1 MKQLA
6 ACLTLVVA
14 LLPSAGVAGGIDLR
28 KLFHKPRMALPQG
41 FPEGLD
47 VIPCTHA
54 SNWLA
59 RQPLACGPFQV
70 TQFRFA
76 WTPPGRLS
84 QLHRLATRR
93 EMTYSFSIEVGG
105 SLAWEGLCRQAQA
118 ASGAAFGGDRSSAE
132 APDLV
137 VSAVQCDLR
146 DMVTMQAWTLDLRT
160 DIHPHLLSTDIESVG
175 SLVSGE
181 TRFAVVESHA
191 IDGPNLPSEPPIGFL
206 FSRDGRWVAA
216 ADAGPA
222 GGLRLEP
229 TADRGPIVAGS
240 TALLLHAALA
250 NRVLSGGH

>member
-118 ASGAAFGGDRSSAE
+118 ASAAVPEGEHSSVE
-132 APDLV
+132 ASNLV
-137 VSAVQCDLR
+137 VSAVQCYLR
-146 DMVTMQAWTLDLRT
+146 DMVTLGAWTLDLRT
-160 DIHPHLLSTDIESVG
+160 DIHPYLLSPDIDSVG

-181 TRFAVVESHA
+181 TRLEVVEAHA
-191 IDGPNLPSEPPIGFL
+191 IDGLSLLSGWSIGFL
-206 FSRDGRWVAA
+206 FSRDGRWIAA
-216 ADAGPA
+216 AHAGPA

-229 TADRGPIVAGS
+229 TAERGPIVAGCA
-240 TALLLHAALA
+240 ALLLHAALA
-250 NRVLSGGH
+250 NGGFAGGD

>member
-14 LLPSAGVAGGIDLR
+14 LLPSAGVAAGGTDLR
-28 KLFHKPRMALPQG
+28 KLFHKPHLALPQG
-41 FPEGLD
+41 FPDGFD
-47 VIPCTHA
+47 VVPCTYA
-54 SNWLA
+54 LNWLA
-59 RQPLACGPFQV
+59 ARP
-70 TQFRFA
+70 
-76 WTPPGRLS
+76 
-84 QLHRLATRR
+84 
-93 EMTYSFSIEVGG
+93 
-105 SLAWEGLCRQAQA
+105 LAWEGLCRQAQA

-191 IDGPNLPSEPPIGFL
+191 IDGLNLPSEPPIGFL

-250 NRVLSGGH
+250 NPVLSGGH